1 MEGEFLGFEE
11 QMEFSQAFQDLCN
24 VVAKFGHAPGVD
36 ENIINID
43 EDKLM
48 EILPEHLMYEVLEYG
63 GGVD

>member
-1 MEGEFLGFEE
+1 MERAFEE
-11 QMEFSQAFQDLCN
+11 QMEFSQAFQDLLN
-24 VVAKFGHAPGVD
+24 VVAMFGHALGVD

-48 EILPEHLMYEVLEYG
+48 EILPEHLMHEVLEYG